1 MRALISLKTTAGTGE
16 SEHLGL
22 LPGAARGER
31 QRGPSPRWP
40 LDPPPPAETVTEQQL
55 PEVRLQAGRRG
66 KVRAK
71 VGKKKRKKPA
81 STIPSFP
88 A

>member
-16 SEHLGL
+16 SEHLGF
-22 LPGAARGER
+22 LPGASSGEE
-31 QRGPSPRWP
+31 QRGPRPRWP
-40 LDPPPPAETVTEQQL
+40 LDRPPPAQTVTEQQL

-71 VGKKKRKKPA
+71 VGKKNKRTK
-81 STIPSFP
+81 
-88 A
+88 